1 MIYLSNNTTTKLT
14 EPTKLHNMIN
24 KITRDTANEM
34 GFYFDTLLEDFQEVS
49 VQEHRRGS
57 NFYTRSIV
65 EVNEKWF
72 PELPRELDGFWET
85 NQYVWDDD
93 HGFDKSD
100 IYELYRVEQK
110 ERTIVEKY
118 WEKVV

>member
-1 MIYLSNNTTTKLT
+1 
-14 EPTKLHNMIN
+14 MIN
-24 KITRDTANEM
+24 KITRATAKEM
-34 GFYFDTLLEDFQEVS
+34 GFDFNTLLEEFQEDS
-49 VQEHRRGS
+49 VKEHRRGS
-57 NFYTRSIV
+57 NFYTRSII
-65 EVNEKWF
+65 EVNEKWY
-72 PELPRELDGFWET
+72 PELPRELDGFCET

-100 IYELYRVEQK
+100 INKLYRVEHK

>member
-1 MIYLSNNTTTKLT
+1 
-14 EPTKLHNMIN
+14 MIN

-65 EVNEKWF
+65 EVNEKWY

-85 NQYVWDDD
+85 NQYVWDDNY
-93 HGFDKSD
+93 GFDKSD

-110 ERTIVEKY
+110 ESTIVEKY
-118 WEKVV
+118 WEKLV

>member
-1 MIYLSNNTTTKLT
+1 
-14 EPTKLHNMIN
+14 MIN
-24 KITRDTANEM
+24 KITRATAKEM
-34 GFYFDTLLEDFQEVS
+34 GFDFNTLLEEFQEDS

-57 NFYTRSIV
+57 SFYTRSIV
-65 EVNEKWF
+65 EVNEKWY

-100 IYELYRVEQK
+100 IKELYRVEQK

>member
-1 MIYLSNNTTTKLT
+1 
-14 EPTKLHNMIN
+14 MIN
-24 KITRDTANEM
+24 KITRITAKEM
-34 GFYFDTLLEDFQEVS
+34 GFDFNTLLEEFQEDS

-65 EVNEKWF
+65 EVNEKWY
-72 PELPRELDGFWET
+72 PELPREFDGFWET
-85 NQYVWDDD
+85 NQYVWDDNY
-93 HGFDKSD
+93 GFDKSD
-100 IYELYRVEQK
+100 INTLYRVEQK

>member
-1 MIYLSNNTTTKLT
+1 
-14 EPTKLHNMIN
+14 MIN
-24 KITRDTANEM
+24 KITRITAKEM
-34 GFYFDTLLEDFQEVS
+34 GFDFNTLLEEFQEDS

-65 EVNEKWF
+65 EVNEKWY

-85 NQYVWDDD
+85 NQYVWDDNY
-93 HGFDKSD
+93 GFDKSD
-100 IYELYRVEQK
+100 INALYRVEQK

-118 WEKVV
+118 WEQVV

>member
-1 MIYLSNNTTTKLT
+1 
-14 EPTKLHNMIN
+14 MIN
-24 KITRDTANEM
+24 KITRSTAKEM
-34 GFYFDTLLEDFQEVS
+34 GFDFNTLLEDFQENS

-65 EVNEKWF
+65 EVNEKWY

-85 NQYVWDDD
+85 NQYVWDDNY
-93 HGFDKSD
+93 GFDKSD
-100 IYELYRVEQK
+100 INTLYRVEQK